1 VERSDERDNCI
12 NDEYLSKIA
21 EEVGDD
27 MDLSDELYDKFVKM
41 VYQKTGIYYERNK
54 KYYVQKRIER
64 RAERL
69 GMDNLNDYYRML
81 KFSKDST
88 EFDRLINT
96 LTINETYF
104 FRDYPQL
111 RNFAEEVLPM
121 VVREKNKKNDRNI
134 KIWSAACSTGEE
146 PYTLSIILQEML
158 DEPETWNMKIVAS
171 DINTDVLHT
180 AKIGLYEYRSVR
192 EVPPEYLE
200 KYFIKKHESYLVK
213 LGVKK
218 PVTFM
223 KINLM
228 DSEAVGNIT
237 GCDFIFCRNCLIYF
251 DDESRK
257 TVLSGFYKSL
267 NPGGIIFLGH
277 SESVGRISSAYH
289 MQRIGDTIVY
299 SKPK

>member
-1 VERSDERDNCI
+1 
-12 NDEYLSKIA
+12 
-21 EEVGDD
+21 

-41 VYQKTGIYYERNK
+41 VYQKTGIYYERHK

-64 RAERL
+64 RAEML
-69 GMDNLNDYYRML
+69 GMDSLEAYYRLL

-88 EFDRLINT
+88 EFDRLINA

-111 RNFAEEVLPM
+111 RHFAEEVLPM
-121 VVREKNKKNDRNI
+121 VVREKNMKNDRNI

-158 DEPETWNMKIVAS
+158 DEPESWNLKIVAS
-171 DINTDVLHT
+171 DINTDVLRI
-180 AKIGLYEYRSVR
+180 AKIGQYDYRSVR
-192 EVPPEYLE
+192 DVPPEYLE
-200 KYFIKKHESYLVK
+200 KYFIKKQESYLAK
-213 LGVKK
+213 FGVKK
-218 PVTFM
+218 LVSFM

-228 DSEAVGNIT
+228 DAEAVSRIT

-257 TVLSGFYKSL
+257 AVLSGFYNSL

-277 SESVGRISSAYH
+277 SESVGRITSAYR
-289 MQRIGDTIVY
+289 MQRIGGSIVY